1 MEPIEISNP
10 INVSELFFEI
20 YKNFNVVSQVE
31 KMRQLSKRELYLLLT
46 VCLDKFSDED
56 PVVKFNLIPFRD
68 EVMSIYDIQ
77 DEKDPTDEVLIKLIE
92 ETGDKYIETDNLV
105 FLGEKLPEPLTKEQ
119 VRDEKINIINNN
131 N

>member
-20 YKNFNVVSQVE
+20 YKNFNVISQVE
-31 KMRQLSKRELYLLLT
+31 KMKQLSKRELYLLLT

-68 EVMSIYDIQ
+68 EIMAIYDIQ

-92 ETGDKYIETDNLV
+92 ETGDKYIETDNITYN
-105 FLGEKLPEPLTKEQ
+105 GIKLPEPLTKDQ